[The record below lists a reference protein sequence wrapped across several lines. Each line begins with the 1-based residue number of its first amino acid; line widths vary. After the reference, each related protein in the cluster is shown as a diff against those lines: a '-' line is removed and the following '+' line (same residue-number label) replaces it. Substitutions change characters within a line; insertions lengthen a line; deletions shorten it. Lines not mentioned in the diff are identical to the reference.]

1 MARTCKMSLPSL
13 QTMCADAY
21 LDALGERPDLI
32 QQIVGERLIERLEK
46 TMRREI
52 RREERKA
59 AYASMKGEIESDLAD
74 LVPSLLADLIETER
88 EAIVLRNFY
97 DVYKSVNKET
107 LECAWNIGV
116 AALRI
121 IRTEL
126 FFPRP

>member
-1 MARTCKMSLPSL
+1 
-13 QTMCADAY
+13 
-21 LDALGERPDLI
+21 
-32 QQIVGERLIERLEK
+32 
-46 TMRREI
+46 MRREI

-74 LVPSLLADLIETER
+74 LVPSLLGDLIETER
-88 EAIVLRNFY
+88 EAIVRRNFY